1 MVPFFGDQPFWG
13 AACARMGVGPKPIPI
28 DKLETP
34 LLVDALNFMLKPE
47 VQAAA
52 KETGAGIKHVR
63 NHYPSLFAL
72 SLNPLVA
79 LVVTDMPSQEV
90 PCTGNHLTLCMS
102 LCRVE
107 PMDRLQRVSSIFICS
122 WKRL

>member
-1 MVPFFGDQPFWG
+1 
-13 AACARMGVGPKPIPI
+13 MGVGPKPIPI

-52 KETGAGIKHVR
+52 KETGAGIKHVCSQ
-63 NHYPSLFAL
+63 HQSLL
-72 SLNPLVA
+72 HCLLDPLLA

-102 LCRVE
+102 LCRVK